1 MEIAEPFPSSDH
13 SANSTIFMSGL
24 SLCQRIGYKTLGNV
38 CDEGGKQMVVVN
50 WNSVSSFISQILADG
65 GLGDV

>member
-13 SANSTIFMSGL
+13 SANSTILMSDL
-24 SLCQRIGYKTLGNV
+24 SLYQRIGDKTLGNV

-50 WNSVSSFISQILADG
+50 WNSVSSFISQILADS
-65 GLGDV
+65 